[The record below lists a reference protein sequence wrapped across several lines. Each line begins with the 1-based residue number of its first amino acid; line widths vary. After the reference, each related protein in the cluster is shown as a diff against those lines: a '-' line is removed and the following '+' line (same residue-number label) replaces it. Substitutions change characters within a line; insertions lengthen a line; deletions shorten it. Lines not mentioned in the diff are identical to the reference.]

1 MRDEK
6 NRDGRIQRY
15 IDATKRLQSGE
26 YALDVPTTPPDE
38 IGHLGEAL
46 RDLARALE
54 TRSKELLS
62 LERITANINAGL
74 LLDEILDIVYRDFR
88 GIIPFDRIG
97 FSLIDES
104 GETVRARWARTEA
117 PEMHL
122 TRGYAAPLAG
132 SSLES
137 ILQTGRPRI
146 LNDLEDYLQR
156 KPSSESTRLI
166 VAEGMR
172 SSLTCPLIANGSPVG
187 FMFFSSCEREAYAK
201 VHAELFLRIAEQLSV
216 IVDKGRLVSE
226 LAAQKTAVERQN
238 EDLRRL
244 NGLKNRFLGM
254 AAHDL
259 RSPIGSI
266 QMFANLLLDP
276 GYPLSDAHR
285 NSILDE
291 IVKRTHQML
300 KLINNLL
307 DITTIEAGELKL
319 EPQRIELRPFLEE
332 AKRWHAV
339 VAGAKD
345 IEVTLRDVAEGSVR
359 ADPIRLRQVL
369 DNLISNAVKY
379 SPTGSTVSV
388 GAERSTDGW
397 RLSIRDQGPGIR
409 DDERD
414 RLFQEF
420 ARLSAKPTGGEKS
433 TGLGLAISRRV
444 VEAHG
449 GSIGVESTPGRGA
462 TFFFTLPDEDTAG

>member
-1 MRDEK
+1 MRDKKDHDE
-6 NRDGRIQRY
+6 RIERY

-46 RDLARALE
+46 RELARTLE
-54 TRSKELLS
+54 TRSRELLK

-74 LLDEILDIVYRDFR
+74 LLDEILDNVFRDFR

-97 FSLIDES
+97 FSLIDEF
-104 GETVRARWARTEA
+104 GDTVSARYARSEA
-117 PEMHL
+117 PTMHL
-122 TRGYAAPLAG
+122 KDGYSAPLAG

-137 ILQTGRPRI
+137 ILQTRRPRI
-146 LNDLEDYLQR
+146 INDLEDYLQR

-166 VAEGMR
+166 VEEGMR

-187 FMFFSSCEREAYAK
+187 FMFFSSLKRDAYAQ
-201 VHAELFLRIAEQLSV
+201 VHVELFLRIAEQLSV
-216 IVDKGRLVSE
+216 IVDKGRLVSA
-226 LAAQKTAVERQN
+226 LATQKAAVEQQN
-238 EDLRRL
+238 ADLKRL
-244 NGLKNRFLGM
+244 SALKSKFLGM

-266 QMFANLLLDP
+266 QMFAALLRDA
-276 GYPLSDAHR
+276 GYPLSEAQRD
-285 NSILDE
+285 SILDE
-291 IVKRTHQML
+291 IVKRSQQML
-300 KLINNLL
+300 KLINDLL
-307 DITTIEAGELKL
+307 DLTTIEAGELRL
-319 EPQRIELRPFLEE
+319 ERQQMDLGPFLEE
-332 AKRWHAV
+332 TTRWHAV

-345 IEVTLRDVAEGSVR
+345 IEVTLHDVVEGSVR
-359 ADPIRLRQVL
+359 ADPIRLRQAL

-379 SPTGSTVSV
+379 SPAGSTVSV
-388 GAERSTDGW
+388 GAERSTDAW
-397 RLSIRDQGPGIR
+397 RLSVQDQGPGIR
-409 DDERD
+409 EDERD

-433 TGLGLAISRRV
+433 TGLGLAITRRV

-449 GSIGVESTPGRGA
+449 GSIGVESTPGQGA
-462 TFFFTLPDEDTAG
+462 TFFFTLPDEGT